1 MDRRG
6 EEAPA
11 GRGLLSFRPAAEGRR
26 PKNRADRARRC
37 RPARSVP
44 WRAAL
49 LPLAALLA
57 GALPAAAQV
66 RSARL
71 VQGAGAFASGRLEP
85 GLAARVDG
93 LHASRAATYVSPA
106 LDAGLAFSAIG
117 AHWSGAPDVAL
128 EISVSPDGL
137 RWGRWVAVPAEET
150 AADLR
155 EDGTPNP
162 LAGETLGALVFVAP
176 GSRQVRYRVRLPGGD
191 GRAPALERIGFH
203 VIDPGPGRP
212 LPAPRAESR
221 RPHAPFTVA
230 ARRAGA
236 VRERAPQPEIPVPV
250 PRAAKPVIHLRAAW
264 GARPPKYA
272 YTLTLAGHIGV
283 HHTATVEDF
292 EASTW
297 EECAARMRAIQTY
310 HMDTNGWNDVG
321 YAWAICRHGDVF
333 QAREDD
339 DDATDVQGAH
349 DGVNRGSAG
358 ITVFGYFHPPVN
370 HHPTEEQL
378 SSLADVVAWLSG
390 LRGIDPTG
398 RSLYE
403 AFGAPVDNVYGHREV
418 KATDCPGDH
427 LFALK
432 ELIRAAAL
440 ERLLVMA
447 L

>member
-1 MDRRG
+1 MPSG
-6 EEAPA
+6 
-11 GRGLLSFRPAAEGRR
+11 
-26 PKNRADRARRC
+26 AR
-37 RPARSVP
+37 
-44 WRAAL
+44 L
-49 LPLAALLA
+49 LPLAALLVVTP
-57 GALPAAAQV
+57 PAAAQV

-85 GLAARVDG
+85 GLTLRADG
-93 LHASRAATYVSPA
+93 LHASREATYVSRA

-117 AHWSGAPDVAL
+117 PHWAGAPDLAL
-128 EISVSPDGL
+128 ELSVSPDGL
-137 RWGRWVAVPAEET
+137 RWGRWIAVPAEET
-150 AADLR
+150 AAALR

-176 GSRQVRYRVRLPGGD
+176 GSRFVRYRVRLPGGD
-191 GRAPALERIGFH
+191 GRASALERIGFH
-203 VIDPGPGRP
+203 VIDPGRGRP
-212 LPAPRAESR
+212 ADASPAERGVTRSVGGEDIHRA
-221 RPHAPFTVA
+221 APV
-230 ARRAGA
+230 RA
-236 VRERAPQPEIPVPV
+236 RAPDPEIPVPV
-250 PRAAKPVIHLRAAW
+250 PRAARPVIHLRAAW

-272 YTLTLAGHIGV
+272 YTLTQAGHLGV

-310 HMDTNGWNDVG
+310 HMDTNGWNDIG

-339 DDATDVQGAH
+339 DDATDVLGAH
-349 DGVNRGSAG
+349 DGVNRGSVG

-370 HHPTEEQL
+370 HQPTQEQL
-378 SSLADVVAWLSG
+378 SSLADVLAWLAG

-432 ELIRAAAL
+432 EMIRAAAL